1 MNDIMTALTYDELAV
16 LGAKLRAGAAAARSV
31 QHTAEDTY
39 RNVIGDLTDDR
50 DMIAMD
56 QAYSA
61 HDYARS
67 GRDLADDL
75 SALAVEFN
83 NAASPVW
90 LT

>member
-1 MNDIMTALTYDELAV
+1 MNDIMTALSYDELAV

-39 RNVIGDLTDDR
+39 SNVIGDLSVDL
-50 DMIAMD
+50 IEMD